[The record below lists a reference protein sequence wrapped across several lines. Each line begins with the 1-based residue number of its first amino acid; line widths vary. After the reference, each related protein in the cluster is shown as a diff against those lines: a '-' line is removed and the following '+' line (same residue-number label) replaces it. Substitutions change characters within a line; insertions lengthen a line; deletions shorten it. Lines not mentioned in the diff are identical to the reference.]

1 MFGASEEMRVEH
13 LQNNAM
19 ELVYLLC
26 SILCQPIEI
35 LLRPWYGTRYF
46 EVPVTFFSAA
56 MMIVGPA
63 IMSLFTNFMQMIP
76 LLQVPHPVGMFELGD
91 YARLYFLL
99 CAVHGVRL
107 WRRMIHMEREGH
119 SQYEGPAL
127 PFFQILP
134 KGKSFWFVRVVL
146 EPGFVFLAAI
156 VLQDLFIAQ
165 SSLALYLKLAALALL
180 MKQFI
185 AWFRAW
191 ETMRQI
197 LDIKI
202 AAPTM
207 AKFAEDQAS
216 ETELE
221 PLHLASIPRNI
232 DPDIR
237 KATIA
242 QIARNYSPD
251 NPNS

>member
-1 MFGASEEMRVEH
+1 MFGTSEEMRVEH

-76 LLQVPHPVGMFELGD
+76 LLRVPHPVGMFGLGD
-91 YARLYFLL
+91 YAKLYFLL

-107 WRRMIHMEREGH
+107 WRRMIHMEREVH

-127 PFFQILP
+127 PFFQLLP
-134 KGKSFWFVRVVL
+134 RGKSFWFVRVVL
-146 EPGFVFLAAI
+146 EPAVVFIAAI

-165 SSLALYLKLAALALL
+165 ASLARYLKLAAFALL
-180 MKQFI
+180 MKQFV

-191 ETMRQI
+191 EFMRI
-197 LDIKI
+197 TIDTSN
-202 AAPTM
+202 AAP
-207 AKFAEDQAS
+207 ALARLVQDQAT

-221 PLHLASIPRNI
+221 PLHLASIPRDIN
-232 DPDIR
+232 PDIR
-237 KATIA
+237 RAAIA
-242 QIARNYSPD
+242 QIARNYSAE
-251 NPNS
+251 

>member
-1 MFGASEEMRVEH
+1 MLGASEEMRVEH

-26 SILCQPIEI
+26 SIICQPIEI

-46 EVPVTFFSAA
+46 AVPVTFFSAA

-63 IMSLFTNFMQMIP
+63 IMAMFTNFMQMIP
-76 LLQVPHPVGMFELGD
+76 LLRVPHPVGMFGLGD

-107 WRRMIHMEREGH
+107 WRRMIYMERELH
-119 SQYEGPAL
+119 SQYEGAAWPI
-127 PFFQILP
+127 FQLFP
-134 KGKSFWFVRVVL
+134 KSKSFWVVRIVL
-146 EPGFVFLAAI
+146 EPALVFVTAI
-156 VLQDLFIAQ
+156 VLQDMFIAQ
-165 SSLALYLKLAALALL
+165 ASLALFLKLAAMALL

-191 ETMRQI
+191 EYMRQI
-197 LDIKI
+197 LDTRN
-202 AAPTM
+202 AAP
-207 AKFAEDQAS
+207 AIARLAEDQAS
-216 ETELE
+216 EAELE

-242 QIARNYSPD
+242 QIARTYTQD
-251 NPNS
+251 